1 MGWPK
6 SSFWFFH
13 NLRENQNTFF
23 GQPNSTPGKAGSRHL
38 KLRLRFYHPN
48 RCVCVCIHNLR
59 RTTLW
64 GGKFN
69 VYTSLSKILLYNIFS
84 YMYINWKC
92 VCVNIYMY
100 VCICIP
106 MFFPKSHS
114 PYIMK
119 LLSTK
124 LIKVRQFYPISFI
137 KRKTISNTKSNN
149 CMVFYSLYV
158 AFRVSFS
165 WKE

>member
-1 MGWPK
+1 
-6 SSFWFFH
+6 
-13 NLRENQNTFF
+13 
-23 GQPNSTPGKAGSRHL
+23 
-38 KLRLRFYHPN
+38 
-48 RCVCVCIHNLR
+48 V
-59 RTTLW
+59 

-69 VYTSLSKILLYNIFS
+69 IYTLLSKILLYNIFS

-92 VCVNIYMY
+92 VYVNIYMY

-106 MFFPKSHS
+106 MFSPKSHS

-165 WKE
+165 